1 MIFAV
6 LYYDD
11 LMILDHKMRPY
22 LTIGSIF
29 IVFLLIITIFVPV
42 SNAGLLD
49 EKETVRV
56 AFIWQR
62 WDILDI
68 PAKIGMF
75 IYKRILKQ
83 AESEYNVNF
92 EVYEFWDRKHGG
104 DVQSGK
110 LELLDIDVVV
120 GPGGFGGWNSP
131 KAYRTELRKFVR
143 SGGGFYGI
151 CGDSTFGSLG
161 VVNLPAGFRVP
172 LKKAT
177 GSKTLTPM
185 LGLANVYTD
194 ASAFNE
200 ILKYPFWIKKS
211 DIIEIA
217 GQLPISRAPIK
228 IEPSLVNIQE
238 PYSGDRIRVM
248 LGNAPLVD
256 GPIIFRLFMP
266 KVYTIA
272 EFKGTDEPY
281 DKTLKG
287 EKAMVATWYGKGKVV
302 LSVVHPELTIGN
314 TRAHDLFVRN
324 LLWAAKSLPLKDRI
338 ISSLP
343 LLVTL
348 YNSKNIDH
356 PLFWYLLIT
365 KDF

>member
-1 MIFAV
+1 MKSS
-6 LYYDD
+6 L
-11 LMILDHKMRPY
+11 K
-22 LTIGSIF
+22 TISIF
-29 IVFLLIITIFVPV
+29 FVLLILIVPV
-42 SNAGLLD
+42 LVPQVPATFQ
-49 EKETVRV
+49 KKPETIRV

-62 WDILDI
+62 WDILDL
-68 PAKIGMF
+68 PAKIGMT
-75 IYKRILKQ
+75 IYKRILRQ
-83 AESEYNVNF
+83 AEEEYNVNF
-92 EVYEFWDRKHGG
+92 EIYEFWDWKHGG

-110 LELLDIDVVV
+110 LEKYDIDVVV

-131 KAYRTELRKFVR
+131 WAYRTALRSFVR

-161 VVNLPAGFRVP
+161 VINLPKGYQIP

-177 GSKTLTPM
+177 GSRTLTPM

-194 ASAFNE
+194 ATAFHE
-200 ILKYPFWIKKS
+200 ILKYPFWLKKS

-228 IEPSLVNIQE
+228 IEPTLLNIQE
-238 PYSGDRIRVM
+238 PYTFDRVRVM

-256 GPIIFRLFMP
+256 GPVFLRLFMP

-281 DKTLKG
+281 DTTLKG
-287 EKAMVATWYGKGKVV
+287 QKAMVATWYGRGKVV

-314 TRAHDLFVRN
+314 TKAHDLFVRN
-324 LLWAAKSLPLKDRI
+324 LLWTVDSLPLKDRI
-338 ISSLP
+338 INSLP
-343 LLVTL
+343 LLFTL
-348 YNSKNIDH
+348 ASSDDVEH
-356 PLFWYLLIT
+356 PLFWYLVLT
-365 KDF
+365 ADL